1 MNYDIK
7 YIKMRGK
14 GIRVLYVIEVV
25 ISIKQI
31 VISMRYF
38 LCKSHGDPKAKI
50 KRKKNYST
58 CTKRKKSKHTHV
70 KKINSQINAVR

>member
-1 MNYDIK
+1 
-7 YIKMRGK
+7 MRGK

-50 KRKKNYST
+50 KTIVHAQKEKNPNIPML
-58 CTKRKKSKHTHV
+58 KKSIHK
-70 KKINSQINAVR
+70 

>member
-1 MNYDIK
+1 
-7 YIKMRGK
+7 MRGK

-50 KRKKNYST
+50 KRKTIVHAQKEKNPNIPML
-58 CTKRKKSKHTHV
+58 KKSIHK
-70 KKINSQINAVR
+70 